1 MYGDTEVMR
10 RRAGQLR
17 EQGVDLRALAD
28 RLVAQTES
36 VGWTGRAAD
45 SLRERIR
52 DRAAQLG
59 RSAARHEAAA
69 ESLERHLQEVDRLKE
84 LIAESE
90 VQAARLDPA
99 SFAAPPPG
107 HRGWLSAALPGPRSG
122 RGDAP

>member
-17 EQGVDLRALAD
+17 EQAVDLRSLAD
-28 RLVAQTES
+28 RVVAQTEAVAWS
-36 VGWTGRAAD
+36 GRAAD
-45 SLRERIR
+45 SLRERVR
-52 DRAAQLG
+52 DRATHLR

-69 ESLERHLQEVDRLKE
+69 ESLERHLLEVDRLKE

-90 VQAARLDPA
+90 QQATRLDPD

-107 HRGWLSAALPGPRSG
+107 HRGWLSTALPGRAG
-122 RGDAP
+122 GDGP